1 MQDNVKVKKRSLLR
15 KVATIVFLPIL
26 ILVWMTGWILIQ
38 SGDPGKQVA
47 IKQKPKHPSPKL
59 NSYFNESP
67 EQEEDTTNLNE
78 QQIVA

>member
-47 IKQKPKHPSPKL
+47 IKQKTKHSSPKL
-59 NSYFNESP
+59 NSYFNEP
-67 EQEEDTTNLNE
+67 QEQEEDTTNLNE